1 MRSRINW
8 YLTLAYLLAAS
19 AVTIF
24 LFPLGGWS
32 RLVALMAGS

>member
-8 YLTLAYLLAAS
+8 YLTLVYLLAAS

-32 RLVALMAGS
+32 RLAAMMTGG